1 MSTKKPPLFDIQL
14 FKDLLNYIRPYKV
27 VFISSIIF
35 VVGLAIFGALRP
47 YVLKEAV
54 DVKISVKDY
63 NGFLTYIIIMIGLL
77 MLEAIFQVLFI
88 YSAAWLGQSVVR
100 DIRVKLFKKILS
112 FKMAYYDKSSVG
124 VLITRTVTDM
134 ERIADIF
141 GQGLLMIV
149 SDILKMTV
157 VAGIMIFMNWKLSLI
172 VFTTLPLILLATKIF
187 QKYMKMAFQEVR
199 NEIANLNS
207 FVQERIVGMKI
218 LQVFSR
224 ETIEMERFKAINNK
238 HKKGWLKTVWYNSI
252 FFPIAEI
259 LSSLTLGVVIWFG
272 GINSVVSNLST
283 QGELFAFIMMIP
295 MMFRPLNQIA
305 NKFNT
310 LQMGMVAADRVF
322 KVLNTQSK
330 ISNKG
335 DYSPKNVS
343 GNIAFKK
350 VQFSYKEGE
359 PVINDFTLDIKSGET
374 IAIVGATGAGKST
387 IISLLNRFY
396 EIDSGIITLDGVDI
410 NSFDLDSLRTHVAVV
425 LQDVFL
431 FADTIL
437 SNISL
442 NDESIT
448 QENIKA
454 AAKEIGIHDFI
465 ESLPE
470 SYNYNVKERGVML
483 SSGQRQLISF
493 LRAYVSNPAVL
504 ILDEATSSVDNQS
517 EQLIQAATEKITSNR
532 TSIVIAHRLAT
543 IKKADRI
550 IVMDSGSIVEQ
561 GTHDSLMKKPS
572 GFYKKLYEAQFT
584 KSETIEA

>member
-1 MSTKKPPLFDIQL
+1 MSAKKSPLFDLQL
-14 FKDLLNYIRPYKV
+14 FKNLLNYIKPYKV
-27 VFISSIIF
+27 VFIGSIIF
-35 VVGLAIFGALRP
+35 VVGLAVFGALRP

-141 GQGLLMIV
+141 GQGLFMIV

-172 VFTTLPLILLATKIF
+172 VFTTLPLILFATKVF

-224 ETIEMERFKAINNK
+224 EAIEMERFKAINNK

-322 KVLNTQSK
+322 KVLNTQSN

-335 DYSPKNVS
+335 DYCPDNVN
-343 GNIAFKK
+343 GNITFDK

-359 PVINDFTLDIKSGET
+359 PVINNFTLDIKSGET

-387 IISLLNRFY
+387 IINLLNRFY
-396 EIDSGIITLDGVDI
+396 EIDSGLITLDGADI
-410 NSFDLDSLRTHVAVV
+410 NSFDLDNLRTHVAVV

-437 SNISL
+437 NNITL
-442 NDESIT
+442 NDKMIT
-448 QENIKA
+448 LEAVKA

-465 ESLPE
+465 QSLPE
-470 SYNYNVKERGVML
+470 SYDYNVKERGVML

-550 IVMDSGSIVEQ
+550 IVMDSGSIVEE
-561 GTHDSLMKKPS
+561 GTHDSLLKKSS

-584 KSETIEA
+584 KTETIEV

>member
-1 MSTKKPPLFDIQL
+1 MSAKKSPLFDLQL
-14 FKDLLNYIRPYKV
+14 FKNLLNYIKPYKV
-27 VFISSIIF
+27 VFIGSIIF
-35 VVGLAIFGALRP
+35 VVGLAVFGALRP

-141 GQGLLMIV
+141 GQGLFMIV

-172 VFTTLPLILLATKIF
+172 VFTTLPLILFATKVF

-224 ETIEMERFKAINNK
+224 EAIEMERFKAINNK

-335 DYSPKNVS
+335 DYCPDTVN
-343 GNIAFKK
+343 GNISFDK

-359 PVINDFTLDIKSGET
+359 PVINNFTLDIKSGET

-387 IISLLNRFY
+387 IINLLNRFY
-396 EIDSGIITLDGVDI
+396 EIDSGIITLDGIDI
-410 NSFDLDSLRTHVAVV
+410 NSFDLDNLRNHVAVV

-437 SNISL
+437 NNISL
-442 NDESIT
+442 NDTTIT
-448 QENIKA
+448 LEAVKA

-470 SYNYNVKERGVML
+470 SYDYNVKERGIML

-517 EQLIQAATEKITSNR
+517 EQLIQAATDKITSNR

-561 GTHDSLMKKPS
+561 GTHDSLLKKSS

-584 KSETIEA
+584 KTETVEI

>member
-1 MSTKKPPLFDIQL
+1 
-14 FKDLLNYIRPYKV
+14 
-27 VFISSIIF
+27 
-35 VVGLAIFGALRP
+35 
-47 YVLKEAV
+47 
-54 DVKISVKDY
+54 
-63 NGFLTYIIIMIGLL
+63 MIGLL
-77 MLEAIFQVLFI
+77 LLEAIFQVLFM

-141 GQGLLMIV
+141 GEGLFMIV

-172 VFTTLPLILLATKIF
+172 VFTTLPLILFATKIF

-207 FVQERIVGMKI
+207 FVQERVVGMKI

-224 ETIEMERFKAINNK
+224 EAIEMERFKAINNK

-330 ISNKG
+330 ISNRG
-335 DYSPKNVS
+335 D
-343 GNIAFKK
+343 
-350 VQFSYKEGE
+350 
-359 PVINDFTLDIKSGET
+359 
-374 IAIVGATGAGKST
+374 
-387 IISLLNRFY
+387 
-396 EIDSGIITLDGVDI
+396 
-410 NSFDLDSLRTHVAVV
+410 
-425 LQDVFL
+425 LQ
-431 FADTIL
+431 
-437 SNISL
+437 S
-442 NDESIT
+442 
-448 QENIKA
+448 
-454 AAKEIGIHDFI
+454 
-465 ESLPE
+465 
-470 SYNYNVKERGVML
+470 R
-483 SSGQRQLISF
+483 
-493 LRAYVSNPAVL
+493 
-504 ILDEATSSVDNQS
+504 
-517 EQLIQAATEKITSNR
+517 
-532 TSIVIAHRLAT
+532 
-543 IKKADRI
+543 
-550 IVMDSGSIVEQ
+550 
-561 GTHDSLMKKPS
+561 
-572 GFYKKLYEAQFT
+572 
-584 KSETIEA
+584 

>member
-1 MSTKKPPLFDIQL
+1 MSTKKSPLFDVQL

-27 VFISSIIF
+27 VFIGSIIF

-63 NGFLTYIIIMIGLL
+63 NGFLTYIVIMIGLL

-141 GQGLLMIV
+141 GQGLFMIV

-224 ETIEMERFKAINNK
+224 ETIEMERFNTINNK

-259 LSSLTLGVVIWFG
+259 LSSLTLGAVIWFG

-374 IAIVGATGAGKST
+374 YCHCWCY
-387 IISLLNRFY
+387 RC
-396 EIDSGIITLDGVDI
+396 
-410 NSFDLDSLRTHVAVV
+410 R
-425 LQDVFL
+425 
-431 FADTIL
+431 
-437 SNISL
+437 
-442 NDESIT
+442 
-448 QENIKA
+448 
-454 AAKEIGIHDFI
+454 
-465 ESLPE
+465 
-470 SYNYNVKERGVML
+470 
-483 SSGQRQLISF
+483 
-493 LRAYVSNPAVL
+493 
-504 ILDEATSSVDNQS
+504 
-517 EQLIQAATEKITSNR
+517 
-532 TSIVIAHRLAT
+532 
-543 IKKADRI
+543 
-550 IVMDSGSIVEQ
+550 
-561 GTHDSLMKKPS
+561 
-572 GFYKKLYEAQFT
+572 
-584 KSETIEA
+584 